1 MALACGITARTLWV
15 SVVGWCGLCSHSVRT
30 LGLRRASRLFDAGRN
45 AASAVLGH
53 HSPAFTLTV
62 YVHLLDGDLGD
73 VLSLPDSGHVSG
85 RTVNEVSG
93 VQDLE
98 ALIAAQDQS
107 LAEATRACRAARSV
121 GVSTLEAAQ
130 DQSLAEATRACRA
143 ARSVGVSTLERLAAV
158 GCSSTLRHVPK
169 RPKRHPRRAEHTR
182 QNPLLRDA

>member
-121 GVSTLEAAQ
+121 GVSTLE
-130 DQSLAEATRACRA
+130 
-143 ARSVGVSTLERLAAV
+143 RLAAV